1 MNANLETLW
10 SGVITELKL
19 SLSPPIFKTFFEKTK
34 LLSLESQVATVA
46 CPSSYL
52 ADLIEKRYYSLVKAS
67 LDRLAKANYSLVFT
81 VGKTEKEK
89 EDKPGPLFSPPE
101 TSKKAVENDNSPN
114 RFNLKQ
120 NFNFANFVVG
130 DANHFAFAA
139 AQGVIKNPGVIY
151 NPFFIWGG
159 VGVGKTHLLQAI
171 GNELTKDNPSWK
183 ILYFNAEV
191 FGNELVIALKEHT
204 MNKFR
209 HKYRNVDLF
218 LADDVQF
225 LAGKEYFQDEFFHT
239 FNALHLN
246 GKQIVLTSDRKPEE
260 IQPLKDRLTSRFMGG
275 LIVDIQPPDYEMR
288 IAILKQKTEQKG
300 ISLPEDALAF
310 LAKTISSNARELEGA
325 LTQVWAKAQTKAVPL
340 SLEFVKDYFGV
351 KKKNEVKR
359 VSPKKVITAVA
370 RFYKIK
376 SLELTGACRKKKL
389 ADARHIAAYFLRKD
403 LGISLTQIGT
413 MIGGRD
419 HTSIMHATDKI
430 DRLFSVNQDI
440 RHQILEIRKVIF
452 S

>member
-1 MNANLETLW
+1 MTTNLETLW

-19 SLSPPIFKTFFEKTK
+19 SLSLPIFRTFFEKTK
-34 LLSLESQVATVA
+34 LLSSENQVATIA

-52 ADLIEKRYYSLVKAS
+52 ADLIEKRYYSLIKAS
-67 LDRLAKANYSLVFT
+67 LDRLGGGNHSLIFV
-81 VGKTEKEK
+81 VGKMEKKQE
-89 EDKPGPLFSPPE
+89 EKPGPLFSPPE
-101 TSKKAVENDNSPN
+101 TPKNIIANDNSPN

-120 NFNFANFVVG
+120 NFNFENFVVG
-130 DANHFAFAA
+130 NANHFAFAA
-139 AQGVIKNPGVIY
+139 AQGVVKNPGTSY

-159 VGVGKTHLLQAI
+159 VGVGKTHLMQAI
-171 GNELTKDNPSWK
+171 GNEITKLNPSGK

-191 FGNELVIALKEHT
+191 FGNELVTALKEHT

-218 LADDVQF
+218 LADDIQF

-239 FNALHLN
+239 FNALYLA

-288 IAILKQKTEQKG
+288 VAILKQKTEQRG
-300 ISLPEDALAF
+300 INLPEDALSF

-325 LTQVWAKAQTKAVPL
+325 LTQVWAKSQTKSVPL

-359 VSPKKVITAVA
+359 VSPKKVITTVA

-403 LGISLTQIGT
+403 LGIPLTQIGGLL
-413 MIGGRD
+413 GGRD

-430 DRLFSVNQDI
+430 DRLFSVNQEI